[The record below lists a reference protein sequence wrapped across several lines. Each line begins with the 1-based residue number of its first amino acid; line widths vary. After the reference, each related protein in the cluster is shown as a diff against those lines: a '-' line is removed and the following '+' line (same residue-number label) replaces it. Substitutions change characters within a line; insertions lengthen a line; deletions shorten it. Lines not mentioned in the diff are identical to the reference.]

1 MAAPEIDDY
10 DEVSIEKIALQE
22 REIGQK
28 VQYTISNDDVAFRN
42 DILNQHK

>member
-10 DEVSIEKIALQE
+10 DEVSIDIISPEE
-22 REIGQK
+22 REIGK
-28 VQYTISNDDVAFRN
+28 KIEYILSSDDIAFRN

>member
-10 DEVSIEKIALQE
+10 DEIGIEKISPQE
-22 REIGQK
+22 REIGKK
-28 VQYTISNDDVAFRN
+28 VEYTISNDDVAFRN